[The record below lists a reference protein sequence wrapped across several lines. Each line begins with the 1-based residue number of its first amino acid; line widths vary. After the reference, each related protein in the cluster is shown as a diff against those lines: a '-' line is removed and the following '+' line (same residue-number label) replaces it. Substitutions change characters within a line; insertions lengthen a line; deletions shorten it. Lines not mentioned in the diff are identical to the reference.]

1 MNIYPDYDIVNDTLE
16 RSDCEQDAAEQHGQL
31 CAVLS
36 LIDSISLEQW
46 LDIALPKAEKGD
58 ALLAETRSIL
68 AEIYEKTVQSID
80 AEDFDFQLLL
90 PDDDAEFSLR
100 LQAISHWCQGFL
112 MGITH
117 AGVTDIDKLSENLP
131 EIVRAFVEI
140 SRAES
145 FEISDSEE
153 DEASFTEISEFV
165 RMSTLLFRVEF
176 KHFVSKQAK
185 ADSEQKH

>member
-1 MNIYPDYDIVNDTLE
+1 MNIYPDYDVVNDALQ
-16 RSDCEQDAAEQHGQL
+16 RSECEQDAAEQHGQL

-36 LIDSISLEQW
+36 LIESITLEQW
-46 LDIALPKAEKGD
+46 LGIALPQGEVGD

-68 AEIYEKTVQSID
+68 AEIYEQTVQTID

-90 PDDDAEFSLR
+90 PDDDAELSQR

-117 AGVTDIDKLSENLP
+117 AGITDIDKLSANLP
-131 EIVRAFVEI
+131 EIVRDFVEI

-145 FEISDSEE
+145 FEINDSEE
-153 DEASFTEISEFV
+153 DEASYVEISELV
-165 RMSTLLFRVEF
+165 IPCGI
-176 KHFVSKQAK
+176 
-185 ADSEQKH
+185 